1 MKYKNIPAIIMLSA
15 GAIASFICIFN
26 KFSLLNMLKVI
37 LVVLLVFYILG
48 LIVNKVLSKINNE
61 SYTNYVKQTR
71 EEMKSAGI
79 NTEEESVTLEEDVR
93 EIETGE

>member
-15 GAIASFICIFN
+15 GAIASIVCIFN

-37 LVVLLVFYILG
+37 LVVLLIFYVIG
-48 LIVNKVLSKINNE
+48 LIVNRVLSKINNE
-61 SYTNYVKQTR
+61 SYTNYVKKTR